1 MKDVFIVYGRK
12 YWSEAVFDHDNNY
25 FGESNIYGVFES
37 YNTALTEFKK
47 CVKEAHQHFSEDAPW
62 SLDEDLV
69 DKARDANPFEN
80 YNMYEDDYDEGDVQ
94 WSYEE
99 CEGEY
104 AEWQMYPL
112 AIDTTLSECPI
123 LAGIYIVKKELES

>member
-1 MKDVFIVYGRK
+1 LYQAAVFIITISLKEICVLCQWKK
-12 YWSEAVFDHDNNY
+12 YFEWC
-25 FGESNIYGVFES
+25 NIFVR
-37 YNTALTEFKK
+37 
-47 CVKEAHQHFSEDAPW
+47 CV
-62 SLDEDLV
+62 L
-69 DKARDANPFEN
+69 
-80 YNMYEDDYDEGDVQ
+80 

-123 LAGIYIVKKELES
+123 LAGIYVTKKEIKS